1 MYRLTIAILSLI
13 ALTLAGCAH
22 EAVAPQVQ
30 APEAQGTGDQAIA
43 DRTVPNQPAE
53 EDRAAASQPTG
64 DQGPPRIKPD
74 QDPRY
79 ALPPAGQRSLTIFL
93 GSQTFEYVED
103 DRVVASGKVS
113 TGTREH
119 PTPAGSFRV
128 LSKDENKRSG
138 KYTNYFDENTPMPY
152 SLQFSGPYF
161 VHEGWVPGHADS
173 HGCVRLHY
181 ENARLL
187 YSRMKIG
194 DRIQVKQQ
202 GAARPSNPW
211 GELLPLVF

>member
-1 MYRLTIAILSLI
+1 MYRSTIGVLLPLTL
-13 ALTLAGCAH
+13 ALALAGCAH
-22 EAVAPQVQ
+22 RTQ
-30 APEAQGTGDQAIA
+30 APEAAPEALRADSAAAIPPA
-43 DRTVPNQPAE
+43 ASGPAPQTVS
-53 EDRAAASQPTG
+53 RAARRSAPEN
-64 DQGPPRIKPD
+64 DL
-74 QDPRY
+74 RY
-79 ALPPAGQRSLTIFL
+79 SLPQAVKRALTIFL

-152 SLQFSGPYF
+152 SLQFHGPYF
-161 VHEGWVPGHADS
+161 VHEGWVPGYADS

-181 ENARLL
+181 EDARLI
-187 YSRMKIG
+187 YARIKIG
-194 DRIQVKQQ
+194 DPIVVQRE
-202 GAARPSNPW
+202 GAARPPTPW
-211 GELLPLVF
+211 PDLFPVF